1 MSVTPSP
8 TKAEEAKE
16 RTMSKAIYCALAMMI
31 GAAIGATAPQEW
43 RNDSDR
49 YAAIATSADPEQ
61 SMTMALVFRPHQG
74 D

>member
-1 MSVTPSP
+1 
-8 TKAEEAKE
+8 
-16 RTMSKAIYCALAMMI
+16 MSKAIYCALAMMI